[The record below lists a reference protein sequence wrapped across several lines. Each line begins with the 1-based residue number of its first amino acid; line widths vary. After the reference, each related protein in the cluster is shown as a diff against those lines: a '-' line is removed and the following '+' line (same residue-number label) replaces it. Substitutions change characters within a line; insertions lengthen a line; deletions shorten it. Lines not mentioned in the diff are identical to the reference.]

1 MMIIIIGNGNGLA
14 ARGTHPHRASWIGSC
29 GGCGLCIYNM
39 GLVFFWV
46 GFYRVAH
53 VKIPLSS
60 VVCLFGTGEKTALL
74 FTEFFGNYFECLLK
88 HWSGQTWESRY
99 ISLPASIKCKPDSHN
114 QRPDSPN
121 EHFSLWSPKPMLY
134 FIKLGGAHRP
144 PLLILTAGPPPETG
158 KTRCNMTHLPS
169 STSTLSSVGVPR
181 MCKILQVAVAR
192 GMQPGGRRAPSVG
205 RRWGVGVVGSQTGR
219 QDLGSGGLASKV
231 VMVFFGFFFALW
243 RTHLSSCP
251 SRVVHSPSFAPV
263 PPIHRRECCGVA
275 GWAPTI

>member
-14 ARGTHPHRASWIGSC
+14 ARGTHPHRASWIRSC

-60 VVCLFGTGEKTALL
+60 VVFLFGTGEKTALL
-74 FTEFFGNYFECLLK
+74 FTDFFGNYFEYLLK

-144 PLLILTAGPPPETG
+144 PPPHSYRRSSPGDGKDAVQHDTPPVLYLRLFLPLVSLACVRFCRWRSHAGCSREG
-158 KTRCNMTHLPS
+158 
-169 STSTLSSVGVPR
+169 
-181 MCKILQVAVAR
+181 
-192 GMQPGGRRAPSVG
+192 GGRRLLVDDG
-205 RRWGVGVVGSQTGR
+205 EWG
-219 QDLGSGGLASKV
+219 
-231 VMVFFGFFFALW
+231 
-243 RTHLSSCP
+243 
-251 SRVVHSPSFAPV
+251 
-263 PPIHRRECCGVA
+263 
-275 GWAPTI
+275 